1 MGIFRRKPQQEG
13 NINSQHVNVT
23 TFAEREG
30 YAPPSPE
37 MRLGELDEHFR
48 QRLYMLVSRIF
59 PEPPSPFSDTRR
71 GRLTETEI
79 FALSILQEFLFE
91 IERRDMMEIIY
102 MRQNA
107 VFRLKTIILESEYY
121 RPLTLIE
128 HMIRHPECPPWF
140 KDEIIHCFNSYGG
153 PYHIA
158 ELEGIPHVLPSVS
171 DEDQSAITY
180 NLDTLT
186 ALDQTPALSHL
197 KAAVKHIQERRFR
210 ESVRE
215 SISSVESVARNA
227 VGPDEYYTL
236 AQALSELHK
245 EGVIPHENLYKAFKH
260 LYDYTNSEEGIR
272 HALTNSEES
281 NVTLHEAS
289 LMFSISAALSSYL
302 ASKDAVS
309 K

>member
-1 MGIFRRKPQQEG
+1 MGLFKKKPQIEG
-13 NINSQHVNVT
+13 TINLQRDNVT

-30 YAPPSPE
+30 HAPPLPA

-48 QRLYMLVSRIF
+48 QKLLVLVSRIF
-59 PEPPSPFSDTRR
+59 PEAPQLVFDVER

-79 FALSILQEFLFE
+79 FALNILWEFLFE
-91 IERRDMMEIIY
+91 MERMHI
-102 MRQNA
+102 NA
-107 VFRLKTIILESEYY
+107 IQPLRLKAMNHIQNIILHSEYY

-128 HMIRHPECPPWF
+128 HMIRDQECPPWF
-140 KDEIIHCFNSYGG
+140 KDEIVRCFNSYGG

-158 ELEGIPHVLPSVS
+158 ELEGIPHILPSVS
-171 DEDQSAITY
+171 DEDQSALTY

-186 ALDQTPALSHL
+186 ALNQTPALSHL
-197 KAAVKHIQERRFR
+197 KAAVEHIQERRFR
-210 ESVRE
+210 ESIRE

-227 VGPDEYYTL
+227 VGPDDYHTL

-245 EGVIPHENLYKAFKH
+245 KGMIPHEDLYKAFKF
-260 LYDYTNSEEGIR
+260 LYNYTNSEEGIR

-302 ASKDAVS
+302 ASKDRIS
-309 K
+309 T

>member
-48 QRLYMLVSRIF
+48 QKLFLLVSPIF
-59 PEPPSPFSDTRR
+59 PEPPSLFSDTRR

-91 IERRDMMEIIY
+91 IEKRDMMEIIY
-102 MRQNA
+102 IRQNA
-107 VFRLKTIILESEYY
+107 VFSLRTIILESEYY
-121 RPLTLIE
+121 RTLTLIE
-128 HMIRHPECPPWF
+128 HMIRHPECPPRF

-158 ELEGIPHVLPSVS
+158 ELEGIPFILPSVS
-171 DEDQSAITY
+171 VEDQSAQKY
-180 NLDTLT
+180 NLDRL
-186 ALDQTPALSHL
+186 AELNQNPALTHL
-197 KAAVKHIQERRFR
+197 KAAVEHIQERRFR
-210 ESVRE
+210 ESIRE
-215 SISSVESVARNA
+215 SISSVESIARNA

-236 AQALSELHK
+236 AQALGELHRK
-245 EGVIPHENLYKAFKH
+245 GVIPHEDLYKAFK
-260 LYDYTNSEEGIR
+260 YFYNYTNSEEGIR

-302 ASKDAVS
+302 ASKAA
-309 K
+309 

>member
-1 MGIFRRKPQQEG
+1 MGIFKRKPQQEG
-13 NINSQHVNVT
+13 NINLQHVNIT

-37 MRLGELDEHFR
+37 MRLGELDDHFR
-48 QRLYMLVSRIF
+48 ERLFLIVSDIF
-59 PEPPSPFSDTRR
+59 PEASSPQMLGLRDLS
-71 GRLTETEI
+71 ETES
-79 FALSILQEFLFE
+79 FALSSLWEFLFE
-91 IERRDMMEIIY
+91 IERMPINSILPLEPRAMY
-102 MRQNA
+102 Y
-107 VFRLKTIILESEYY
+107 LKNIILHSEYY

-128 HMIRHPECPPWF
+128 HMIRNLKCPEWF
-140 KDEIIHCFNSYGG
+140 KDEIVRCFNNYGG

-158 ELEGIPHVLPSVS
+158 KLEGILYVLPSVS
-171 DEDQSAITY
+171 VEDQSAQKY
-180 NLDTLT
+180 NLDRL
-186 ALDQTPALSHL
+186 AELNQNPALTHL
-197 KAAVKHIQERRFR
+197 KAAVEHIQERRFR

-215 SISSVESVARNA
+215 SISSVESIARNA

-236 AQALSELHK
+236 AQALGELHSN
-245 EGVIPHENLYKAFKH
+245 GVIPHEGLYKAFKY

-302 ASKDAVS
+302 ASKDKVS

>member
-13 NINSQHVNVT
+13 NINSQHVNIT

-48 QRLYMLVSRIF
+48 QKLFLLVSSIF
-59 PEPPSPFSDTRR
+59 PEPPLSVIAADR
-71 GRLTETEI
+71 GRLTETES
-79 FALSILQEFLFE
+79 FALSALWEFLFE
-91 IERRDMMEIIY
+91 IERIHMNSIVPLRVKAIDHIP
-102 MRQNA
+102 N
-107 VFRLKTIILESEYY
+107 IILRSEYY

-158 ELEGIPHVLPSVS
+158 ELEGIPFILPSVS
-171 DEDQSAITY
+171 VEDQSAQKY
-180 NLDTLT
+180 NLDRL
-186 ALDQTPALSHL
+186 AELNQNPALTHL
-197 KAAVKHIQERRFR
+197 KAAVEHIQERRFR

-215 SISSVESVARNA
+215 SISSVESVARSA
-227 VGPDEYYTL
+227 LDPDEYHTL
-236 AQALSELHK
+236 AQALGELHSN
-245 EGVIPHENLYKAFKH
+245 GVIPHEGLYKAFKY

-302 ASKDAVS
+302 ASKDKVS